1 MAKEKEKLP
10 SARVMF
16 VERLRREGREAE
28 WYRMVKDVCAE
39 LNVRFSQGSGEA
51 MRRLG
56 YEGPEKEKALYR
68 EHQASLKHNEL
79 ARFVAENTKE
89 WNKELRMN
97 DFEQACSGLPAT
109 SDPAKEMDWV
119 GAHPA
124 MMRVYD
130 LPPEKKVKVDANDIL
145 NAPHGP
151 APSKR
156 AVVLLRQYVDCPR
169 KFFDQWV
176 SESKK
181 AKGGD
186 QAEEISDTA
195 PEVAEI
201 EALLNE
207 LKR

>member
-1 MAKEKEKLP
+1 
-10 SARVMF
+10 MF
-16 VERLRREGREAE
+16 VERLRREGREAD
-28 WYRMVKDVCAE
+28 WYRTVKDVCAE
-39 LNVRFSQGSGEA
+39 LNVRFGQGSGEA

-56 YEGPEKEKALYR
+56 YEGPEKEKALYL

-97 DFEQACSGLPAT
+97 DFEQALAELPAT
-109 SDPAKEMDWV
+109 ADPAVEMDWV

-124 MMRVYD
+124 MMRAYD
-130 LPPEKKVKVDANDIL
+130 LPVGSDKRVKVDANDIL
-145 NAPHGP
+145 APIHGKS
-151 APSKR
+151 PSKR
-156 AVVLLRQYVDCPR
+156 AAIALRQYVDCPR

-186 QAEEISDTA
+186 QAEEISDTT

-201 EALLNE
+201 EALLSE
-207 LKR
+207 LERK